1 MVCIPM
7 VCMPMV
13 CIPMVCIPMVCISMV
28 CIPTVFI
35 PDFLGQFEALA
46 SKQRITEIIKW
57 VQEEIRLAWGEKT
70 KTEKAPAE
78 AENLQNPAALNVNL
92 TAVSQMTLKMKRMWT
107 TDCKVQLDC

>member
-1 MVCIPM
+1 MVCIPMVCIPM

-57 VQEEIRLAWGEKT
+57 VREEIRLAWGEKT
-70 KTEKAPAE
+70 KAEIALAE
-78 AENLQNPAALNVNL
+78 AENLHNPLVRETINICQRK
-92 TAVSQMTLKMKRMWT
+92 S
-107 TDCKVQLDC
+107 